1 MNDSGGKLSKKN
13 KKQQQQNEESEV
25 PELTKEETAIARYL
39 RLSCP
44 NKQGNLVGMKVDFF
58 LGNKLVDCLMESKW
72 GPGTLN
78 PQTSKKNDAQPMLA
92 SRQACISF
100 MQRLMNKQLFY
111 RAVKIYKETNE
122 KSSKDGQASDST
134 PNLRKRNKEK
144 KENQPSATPV
154 PDTATPSSSEQQ
166 QQQQQK
172 KKFKLEM
179 HEEQKFL
186 DTNDPFVWVYDPTS
200 TKTYIIGSLL
210 ILGAIGICL
219 FPLWPSQV
227 REGVYYLS
235 LAGAS
240 FLGLILS
247 LAVLKY
253 ILFALIWLVTLG
265 KIQFWLF
272 PNLTE
277 DVGFFESFVPAYN
290 CKVASAATSSSSSSS
305 SSSPSASAQPVS
317 TINSTDS
324 KIISNTDENSQTLLA
339 ESNQEEAKSCET
351 NPDEC
356 IGNEPILKEISKSTL
371 EICKGITPKGSPSV
385 GNKLKKKDS
394 ITNDEDGFELLEMI

>member
-1 MNDSGGKLSKKN
+1 MSRAVNKAKKN
-13 KKQQQQNEESEV
+13 KKQHQQNDESEV
-25 PELTKEETAIARYL
+25 PELTKEETAIARHL

-72 GPGTLN
+72 GPGTLS
-78 PQTSKKNDAQPMLA
+78 PQTSKKNDTPPMLA
-92 SRQACISF
+92 SRQACTSF

-111 RAVKIYKETNE
+111 RAVKIYKETG
-122 KSSKDGQASDST
+122 KDGQAASNDST
-134 PNLRKRNKEK
+134 PSNLRKRKEK
-144 KENQPSATPV
+144 KETQPSATPV
-154 PDTATPSSSEQQ
+154 PDSATPSTPD

-179 HEEQKFL
+179 HEEQKFYDL
-186 DTNDPFVWVYDPTS
+186 NEPYVWVYDPTS

-240 FLGLILS
+240 FLGAILG

-253 ILFALIWLVTLG
+253 ILYAVVWIASFG
-265 KIQFWLF
+265 KVQFWFF

-277 DVGFFESFVPAYN
+277 DVGFFESFVPVYT
-290 CKVASAATSSSSSSS
+290 CKLASSS
-305 SSSPSASAQPVS
+305 SSSPAVAAAATSKPAV
-317 TINSTDS
+317 DS
-324 KIISNTDENSQTLLA
+324 ETKSNTDETSPLTA
-339 ESNQEEAKSCET
+339 ESTQEETKSNESS

-356 IGNEPILKEISKSTL
+356 IGGSGEPILKEISKSTL
-371 EICKGITPKGSPSV
+371 EICKGNTPKGSPSLAA
-385 GNKLKKKDS
+385 KLKKKDS
-394 ITNDEDGFELLEMI
+394 ITNCEDGFELLDDEDLDKEE

>member
-1 MNDSGGKLSKKN
+1 MNDSGGKLNKKN
-13 KKQQQQNEESEV
+13 KKQQQNEESEV
-25 PELTKEETAIARYL
+25 PELTKEEAAIARYL

-72 GPGTLN
+72 GPGTLI
-78 PQTSKKNDAQPMLA
+78 PQTSKKNDAQPILA

-111 RAVKIYKETNE
+111 RAVKIYKETSE
-122 KSSKDGQASDST
+122 KSSKDGQVSEST
-134 PNLRKRNKEK
+134 PNLRKRKEK
-144 KENQPSATPV
+144 KENQPSVTPV
-154 PDTATPSSSEQQ
+154 PGAATPTSSDQQ

-186 DTNDPFVWVYDPTS
+186 DINDPYVWVYDPTS

-210 ILGAIGICL
+210 ILGAIGICM

-240 FLGLILS
+240 FLGVILG

-253 ILFALIWLVTLG
+253 ILYALIWLVTFG

-277 DVGFFESFVPAYN
+277 DVGFFESFVPVYN
-290 CKVASAATSSSSSSS
+290 LKVDSA
-305 SSSPSASAQPVS
+305 PSASAQPVS
-317 TINSTDS
+317 TNNLTDS
-324 KIISNTDENSQTLLA
+324 EKKSNTDEKIPLNV
-339 ESNQEEAKSCET
+339 ESNQEETKSCES
-351 NPDEC
+351 NLDEC
-356 IGNEPILKEISKSTL
+356 NVNEPILKEISKSTL

-385 GNKLKKKDS
+385 TNKLKKKES
-394 ITNDEDGFELLEMI
+394 ITNDEDGFELLDDDDLDKEEK